1 MSPRPGLELPRIN
14 YDCNGKR
21 HRFVYGNR
29 VEESALSK
37 QVTFLNPAVLLRSS
51 VGTSDFKSPKSDL
64 LTNGPRQLQNKCRNY
79 CFIFLLQKKE
89 VCYRSE
95 NCLLT
100 QRQKKK
106 KNVFFNCYT
115 HNSFLL
121 EQLGLKGHESVKG
134 R

>member
-37 QVTFLNPAVLLRSS
+37 QVTFLNPAVLLRPS
-51 VGTSDFKSPKSDL
+51 VGTSDLKSPKSDL

-79 CFIFLLQKKE
+79 CFVFLLQKKE

-100 QRQKKK
+100 QPPKKK
-106 KNVFFNCYT
+106 KRNCFLKFRFF
-115 HNSFLL
+115 FF
-121 EQLGLKGHESVKG
+121 
-134 R
+134 

>member
-100 QRQKKK
+100 QRQIKKINK
-106 KNVFFNCYT
+106 WFFEVQIF
-115 HNSFLL
+115 FLTVIP
-121 EQLGLKGHESVKG
+121 SIPSSWNNWA
-134 R
+134 